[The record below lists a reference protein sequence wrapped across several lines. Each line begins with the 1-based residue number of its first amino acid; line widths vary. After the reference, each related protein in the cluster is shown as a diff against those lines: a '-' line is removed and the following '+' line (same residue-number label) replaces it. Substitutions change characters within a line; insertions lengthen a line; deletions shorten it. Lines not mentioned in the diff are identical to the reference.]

1 MFLPWPKLA
10 NIFSLQEKMTSNY
23 FVGIFVS
30 ILLFNSPKYVSF
42 LSKKYD
48 YLFQVQN
55 ITSVDGPFFHLMFY
69 DYGKE

>member
-30 ILLFNSPKYVSF
+30 IIFISPPKYVSF
-42 LSKKYD
+42 LSQKIMINYFKCKT
-48 YLFQVQN
+48 LLVLM
-55 ITSVDGPFFHLMFY
+55 VHFFH
-69 DYGKE
+69 

>member
-1 MFLPWPKLA
+1 
-10 NIFSLQEKMTSNY
+10 
-23 FVGIFVS
+23 
-30 ILLFNSPKYVSF
+30 LFNSPKYVSF

-55 ITSVDGPFFHLMFY
+55 ITCVDGPFFHLMFY

>member
-30 ILLFNSPKYVSF
+30 ILLFGPPKYVSF
-42 LSKKYD
+42 LSQK
-48 YLFQVQN
+48 
-55 ITSVDGPFFHLMFY
+55 I
-69 DYGKE
+69 